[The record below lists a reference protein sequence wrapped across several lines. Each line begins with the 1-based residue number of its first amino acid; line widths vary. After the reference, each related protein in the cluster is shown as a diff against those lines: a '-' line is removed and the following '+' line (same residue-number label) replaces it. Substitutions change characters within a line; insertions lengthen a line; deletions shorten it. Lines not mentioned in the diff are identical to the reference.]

1 MNGKNTCFSE
11 KTYLQDARIQ
21 DAERLTEELQTYS
34 CLYDKE
40 NKRYKERDRKGN
52 AWRAVE

>member
-11 KTYLQDARIQ
+11 KTYLQGARIQ

-34 CLYDKE
+34 CLYDKG